1 MTHGEQLSVWS
12 ESMSATKISIH
23 QNVVKPA
30 KGRIRTQKPGQ
41 RTSTRRHATVF
52 RFLMVLTQAHLNWSM
67 KITPSGTAIQNVN
80 KYRCPSLV
88 SSKME
93 GLISRPFLDKN
104 RFRLMFTCLFS
115 QSQQLFFCPIVTLLP
130 LLLINLR

>member
-1 MTHGEQLSVWS
+1 MLG
-12 ESMSATKISIH
+12 TKISIH

-52 RFLMVLTQAHLNWSM
+52 RFLRILTQAHLNWSM

-80 KYRCPSLV
+80 KYSCPSQKWRSL
-88 SSKME
+88 
-93 GLISRPFLDKN
+93 FLG
-104 RFRLMFTCLFS
+104 RFWMKIDS
-115 QSQQLFFCPIVTLLP
+115 D
-130 LLLINLR
+130 